1 MVRNIFLMFIGLVG
15 LFFILSYPSD
25 VIALLN
31 MFVNAAASM
40 AHALQSLVQGLP
52 AHISGATGASGLTGG
67 S

>member
-1 MVRNIFLMFIGLVG
+1 MVRNIFLAFIGLVG
-15 LFFILSYPSD
+15 LFFILSYPND
-25 VIALLN
+25 VISLLN

-52 AHISGATGASGLTGG
+52 AHVTGASGGTGG